1 MSDDLS
7 MNNFMV
13 LQDAALDAS
22 LRRISMQNAAQRNTQ
37 GNGAAITIAVEKAPT
52 PVSRNGFV
60 MGRVFLQHKPSR
72 VDCSVRHGRAA
83 ETLEYTDR
91 KGYDSF
97 RARMD
102 EELTHHKNTR
112 FRLCPE
118 CYPSAYEEWTS
129 NEDQRLMQAICNSG
143 RFADE
148 LPLDEGYYLIRESD
162 TVTLSYAFKTPTKAR
177 IFHMSGYGCCANH
190 SRTLMGP
197 YKGVNDAFESVDMGV
212 THNGIVY
219 LPCPKCFCEVV
230 YTDNKSYASLF
241 EMLTL
246 DLALSGFFPKNK

>member
-7 MNNFMV
+7 MNDIMV

-37 GNGAAITIAVEKAPT
+37 KSGVAITIAVEKAPT

-60 MGRVFLQHKPSR
+60 LGRVYLQHKPSR

-91 KGYDSF
+91 RGYDSF

-129 NEDQRLMQAICNSG
+129 KEDQRLMQAICNGG
-143 RFADE
+143 RFANE
-148 LPLDEGYYLIRESD
+148 LPLDEGYYMIRESNE
-162 TVTLSYAFKTPTKAR
+162 VVLPRLWETPTPAR
-177 IFHMSGYGCCANH
+177 IFHMPGRGCCPH
-190 SRTLMGP
+190 HKRTRVGP
-197 YKGVNDAFESVDMGV
+197 YEDIADAFDHVDMGKSHSGV
-212 THNGIVY
+212 IY
-219 LPCPKCFCEVV
+219 LPCPKCFEEVV
-230 YTDNKSYASLF
+230 YHGDNSFASIYKSLHL
-241 EMLTL
+241 ELTL
-246 DLALSGFFPKNK
+246 IGFFQR